1 MTKEE
6 TLKKLNELFE
16 NKKSRNFINHL
27 VREYFPIEKISRVE
41 NTPDTK
47 NFSCAI
53 TNVTLVS
60 INDVLNNV
68 DNESQQRVLDFLDK
82 SLSESKD
89 KPELRLEDGREM
101 CVRGKDTNTFISVS
115 SYVVFHEWVLEKFL
129 KGDKHMS
136 WLLKDV
142 KKTRYIKDVIVS
154 KNGRQVE
161 HNKPKSKG
169 ATFTLG
175 DLGVLQELKNRMKNG

>member
-6 TLKKLNELFE
+6 TLKKLNELFD

-27 VREYFPIEKISRVE
+27 VREYFPIEKVSRVV

-47 NFSCAI
+47 NFKCAI
-53 TNVTLVS
+53 STVTLVS

-68 DNESQQRVLDFLDK
+68 DNESQQRILDFLDK
-82 SLSESKD
+82 SLSDSKE
-89 KPELRLEDGREM
+89 KPELTLEDGREM
-101 CVRGKDTNTFISVS
+101 CVRGKKTDTFMSIYTF
-115 SYVVFHEWVLEKFL
+115 VVFHEWVLEKFL
-129 KGDKHMS
+129 KGDKHIS

-142 KKTRYIKDVIVS
+142 RKTRYIKDVKVS
-154 KNGRQVE
+154 KNGSQVE

-175 DLGVLQELKNRMKNG
+175 DLGVLQELKKKMK

>member
-6 TLKKLNELFE
+6 TLKKLNELFD

-27 VREYFPIEKISRVE
+27 VREYFPIEKVSRVV

-47 NFSCAI
+47 NFKCAI
-53 TNVTLVS
+53 STVTLVS

-68 DNESQQRVLDFLDK
+68 DNESQQRVLDYLDK
-82 SLSESKD
+82 SLSDSKE

-101 CVRGKDTNTFISVS
+101 CVRGKNTDTFMSVDS
-115 SYVVFHEWVLEKFL
+115 FVVFHEWVLEKFL
-129 KGDKHMS
+129 KGDKHIS

-142 KKTRYIKDVIVS
+142 RRSKYVKDVRVS

-161 HNKPKSKG
+161 QITPKSKG
-169 ATFTLG
+169 TTFTLG
-175 DLGVLQELKNRMKNG
+175 DLGILQELKKKMK

>member
-1 MTKEE
+1 
-6 TLKKLNELFE
+6 
-16 NKKSRNFINHL
+16 
-27 VREYFPIEKISRVE
+27 
-41 NTPDTK
+41 
-47 NFSCAI
+47 
-53 TNVTLVS
+53 
-60 INDVLNNV
+60 
-68 DNESQQRVLDFLDK
+68 LDFLDK

-142 KKTRYIKDVIVS
+142 KKTRYIK
-154 KNGRQVE
+154 
-161 HNKPKSKG
+161 PKSKG